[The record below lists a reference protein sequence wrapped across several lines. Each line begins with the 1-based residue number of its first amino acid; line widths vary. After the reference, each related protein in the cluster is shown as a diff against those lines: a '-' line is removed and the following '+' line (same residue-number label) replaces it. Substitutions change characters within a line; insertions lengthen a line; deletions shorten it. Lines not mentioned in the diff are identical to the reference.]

1 MAIGKYIK
9 ESTKKKKKRRKRR
22 KRRKWK
28 KRKEN
33 KGQRKKVF
41 FGIIASKV
49 DLMRVHD
56 Q

>member
-9 ESTKKKKKRRKRR
+9 ERTKKKKKRRKRR
-22 KRRKWK
+22 KWK
-28 KRKEN
+28 KNE
-33 KGQRKKVF
+33 GQRIKVF
-41 FGIIASKV
+41 LEIIANRV

>member
-9 ESTKKKKKRRKRR
+9 ERTKKKKKRRKRR
-22 KRRKWK
+22 KWK
-28 KRKEN
+28 KRKKNE
-33 KGQRKKVF
+33 GQRIKVF
-41 FGIIASKV
+41 LEIIANRV

>member
-9 ESTKKKKKRRKRR
+9 ERTKKKKKRRKRR

-28 KRKEN
+28 KRKKNE
-33 KGQRKKVF
+33 GQRIKVF
-41 FGIIASKV
+41 LEIIANRV

>member
-9 ESTKKKKKRRKRR
+9 ERMKKKK

-28 KRKEN
+28 KRKKNE
-33 KGQRKKVF
+33 GQRIKVF
-41 FGIIASKV
+41 LEIIANRV